1 MLQELWTLLELQLQ
15 SINSDQF
22 RNVYILA
29 YFIAQGFFKNMMSSL
44 LEFVSGIICFSWLA
58 APDVCHQNA
67 SENSIHCSIES
78 SGGAEL

>member
-1 MLQELWTLLELQLQ
+1 
-15 SINSDQF
+15 
-22 RNVYILA
+22 
-29 YFIAQGFFKNMMSSL
+29 MMSSL